1 MPGNIFVDGQGPSL
15 LVGVGK
21 TLLQSKTNRG
31 GISILLEGIENSHIP
46 VGVCIF

>member
-1 MPGNIFVDGQGPSL
+1 MPGNIFVGGQVPSL
-15 LVGVGK
+15 LLGVGR
-21 TLLQSKTNRG
+21 TLLQSKINRE